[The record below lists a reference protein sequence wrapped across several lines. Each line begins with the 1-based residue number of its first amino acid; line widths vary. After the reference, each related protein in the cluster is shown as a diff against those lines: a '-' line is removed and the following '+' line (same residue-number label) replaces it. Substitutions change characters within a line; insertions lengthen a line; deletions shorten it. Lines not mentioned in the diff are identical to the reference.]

1 MLTPEE
7 IRELEAELAHY
18 PRKASACIEALTI
31 VQRGRG
37 WISDESLRDVAE
49 FLGMTA
55 EELDSVATFY
65 PLVFRRPVGRH
76 IIRICDSVSCWIMG
90 YEEVCR
96 RLTETLGIRPGE
108 TTADG
113 RFTLLPSACLGA
125 CDHAPALM
133 IDDDLIGD
141 WNPAEVDRIL
151 SRYP

>member
-1 MLTPEE
+1 
-7 IRELEAELAHY
+7 
-18 PRKASACIEALTI
+18 
-31 VQRGRG
+31 
-37 WISDESLRDVAE
+37 
-49 FLGMTA
+49 MTA
-55 EELDSVATFY
+55 EELDGVATFY
-65 PLVFRRPVGRH
+65 PLVFRRTVGRH

-108 TTADG
+108 TTPDG
-113 RFTLLPSACLGA
+113 RFTLLPSPCLGA

-141 WNPAEVDRIL
+141 WNPAEVDKIL